1 MIVDTSAV
9 VALVQGERPHATLVA
24 AALAGAHSPVMSAPT
39 VAECLIV
46 LTARHGPVAR
56 TIFERLRSEIGLSVS
71 SFTAEHAAATQRAFL
86 RYGKGRHRAALN
98 FGDCMTYATAQLG
111 HQPPRGSQLRRLY
124 DVRDRPAGP
133 PTTAR
138 LSTSETV

>member
-71 SFTAEHAAATQRAFL
+71 SFTAEHAAATQMSLSAIRQGA
-86 RYGKGRHRAALN
+86 
-98 FGDCMTYATAQLG
+98 
-111 HQPPRGSQLRRLY
+111 PPRGSQLRRLY

-133 PTTAR
+133 PTTAGRRQR
-138 LSTSETV
+138 LPANRP

>member
-86 RYGKGRHRAALN
+86 RYGKG
-98 FGDCMTYATAQLG
+98 ATA
-111 HQPPRGSQLRRLY
+111 RLSTSRPY

-133 PTTAR
+133 PTTAGRRQR
-138 LSTSETV
+138 LPANRP

>member
-86 RYGKGRHRAALN
+86 RYGSA
-98 FGDCMTYATAQLG
+98 
-111 HQPPRGSQLRRLY
+111 PPRGSQLRRLY

-133 PTTAR
+133 PTTAGRRQR
-138 LSTSETV
+138 LPANRP

>member
-71 SFTAEHAAATQRAFL
+71 SFTPSMPLPRNEPFC
-86 RYGKGRHRAALN
+86 
-98 FGDCMTYATAQLG
+98 DTA
-111 HQPPRGSQLRRLY
+111 RG
-124 DVRDRPAGP
+124 A
-133 PTTAR
+133 TAR

>member
-71 SFTAEHAAATQRAFL
+71 SFTAEHAAATQRAFCDTA
-86 RYGKGRHRAALN
+86 RA
-98 FGDCMTYATAQLG
+98 
-111 HQPPRGSQLRRLY
+111 PPRGSQLRRLY

-133 PTTAR
+133 PTTAGRRQR
-138 LSTSETV
+138 LPANRP

>member
-71 SFTAEHAAATQRAFL
+71 SFTGACRCHATSLSAIRQGA
-86 RYGKGRHRAALN
+86 
-98 FGDCMTYATAQLG
+98 
-111 HQPPRGSQLRRLY
+111 PPRGSQLRRLY

-133 PTTAR
+133 PTTAGRRQR
-138 LSTSETV
+138 LPANRP